1 MNSNY
6 DPEQSSQPDHSEPA
20 AVPSESPRGRSTMAG
35 RRFTQRGQG
44 QRKPPF
50 RSRRRAL
57 MPPQTRGNGGVVGRV
72 QDKNPQKSKEAGR
85 LIDWQGA
92 A

>member
-20 AVPSESPRGRSTMAG
+20 AVPSESPRGRSTMAI